1 MVGSENMFS
10 WMIRICFKI
19 YFKLY
24 GKFTTAYERFKKEEL
39 KKLTNVKVANSAV
52 IYSEAQL
59 IAPFADNRIVIGER
73 CFVRGKIQ
81 CLRKGGGVKIGT
93 ECYIGDGTRIWSS
106 SSVTIGDRVL
116 IAHNCNIFDNTT
128 HPIDAEER
136 HDDFISIC
144 LKGEWNEYE
153 TTYSAPVTIKD
164 DVWIG
169 CGSIILKGVTIGE
182 GAVVGAGSVVT
193 KDVPP
198 YTMVGG
204 NPAKAIKRICS

>member
-1 MVGSENMFS
+1 MIKVMVGSENMFS

-81 CLRKGGGVKIGT
+81 CLRKGGG
-93 ECYIGDGTRIWSS
+93 
-106 SSVTIGDRVL
+106 
-116 IAHNCNIFDNTT
+116 
-128 HPIDAEER
+128 
-136 HDDFISIC
+136 
-144 LKGEWNEYE
+144 
-153 TTYSAPVTIKD
+153 
-164 DVWIG
+164 
-169 CGSIILKGVTIGE
+169 
-182 GAVVGAGSVVT
+182 
-193 KDVPP
+193 
-198 YTMVGG
+198 
-204 NPAKAIKRICS
+204 